1 MKKVANIEEKIGNR
15 QKDETL
21 KKKIKRKSRNQ
32 NQCNRHVEFL

>member
-32 NQCNRHVEFL
+32 NQCKRHVEFL